1 MTAWSIAEVARM
13 SGLTS
18 RTLRHYDEIG
28 LLNPAYV
35 AANGYRHY
43 EQDQLLRLQQI
54 LVLRELGVG
63 LPEIGRIL
71 DEQTDRVDA
80 LRSHHKRLLAE
91 HDRLGRLAA
100 TVARTIR
107 DLEESEHDEG
117 GDVVINR
124 PENLFEGFDSSQYD
138 EEARERWPEQFAES
152 QRRAASM
159 SANEME
165 RIQKET
171 TANMVRMAEFMVAG
185 TSVDD
190 EAVQEAV
197 HEHYVGLCRWWTPN
211 AEAYACVGRM
221 YVDDTRFTATYD
233 KIAVGL
239 AAYYRDAIAH
249 YARTRLT

>member
-1 MTAWSIAEVARM
+1 MAWSIAEVARM
-13 SGLTS
+13 TGLTS

-28 LLNPAYV
+28 LLSPAYV
-35 AANGYRHY
+35 ASNGYRHY

-71 DEQTDRVDA
+71 DEQTDRVEA
-80 LRSHHKRLLAE
+80 LRDHHKRLLAE
-91 HDRLGRLAA
+91 HDRLGTLAA

-107 DLEESEHDEG
+107 ELEETEHDEG

-138 EEARERWPEQFAES
+138 DEARERWPEEFERS
-152 QRRAASM
+152 QRVVASM
-159 SANEME
+159 TADEME
-165 RIQKET
+165 RAQREA
-171 TANMVRMAEFMVAG
+171 TAAMIRMAEFMAAG
-185 TSVDD
+185 TPVDA

-197 HEHYVGLCRWWTPN
+197 HEHYLGVCAFWTPN
-211 AEAYACVGRM
+211 AEAYAGLGRM
-221 YVDDTRFTATYD
+221 YVDDARFTATYD

>member
-1 MTAWSIAEVARM
+1 MSWSIAEVARM

-28 LLNPAYV
+28 LLRPARA

-43 EQDQLLRLQQI
+43 ERPQLLRLQQI

-71 DEQTDRVDA
+71 DEQTDRVEA
-80 LRSHHKRLLAE
+80 LRGHHKRLLAE
-91 HDRLGRLAA
+91 RDRLGTLAA

-107 DLEESEHDEG
+107 ELEESAHDEG
-117 GDVVINR
+117 GDVTINR
-124 PENLFEGFDSSQYD
+124 PENLFEGFDSTQYD

-152 QRRAASM
+152 QRRAA
-159 SANEME
+159 AVTPEQME
-165 RIQKET
+165 AIQKET
-171 TANMVRMAEFMVAG
+171 TANMIRMAEFMAAG
-185 TSVDD
+185 TPVHD

-197 HEHYVGLCRWWTPN
+197 HEHYVGICRWWTPN
-211 AEAYACVGRM
+211 AQAYTCLGQM

-249 YARTRLT
+249 YARTRLS

>member
-1 MTAWSIAEVARM
+1 MDWSIAEVARM

-18 RTLRHYDEIG
+18 RTLRHYDDIG
-28 LLNPAYV
+28 LLRPAFV

-43 EQDQLLRLQQI
+43 GEEELLRLQQI

-71 DEQTDRVDA
+71 DEQTDRVEA
-80 LRSHHKRLLAE
+80 LREHHKRLLAE
-91 HDRLGRLAA
+91 RDRLGTLAT

-107 DLEESEHDEG
+107 ELEGPGHDEG
-117 GDVVINR
+117 GAVQINR
-124 PENLFEGFDSSQYD
+124 PENLFEGFDSSRYD
-138 EEARERWPEQFAES
+138 DEARERWPEQFAES
-152 QRRAASM
+152 QRRAAAM
-159 SANEME
+159 TPEDME

-171 TANMVRMAEFMVAG
+171 TANMIRMAELMAAG
-185 TSVDD
+185 TPVED
-190 EAVQEAV
+190 EAVQDAV

-211 AEAYACVGRM
+211 AEAYVCVGRM
-221 YVDDTRFTATYD
+221 YVDDERFTATYD

-249 YARTRLT
+249 YAATRLS